1 MDLRRILM
9 IVYIYLCQNC
19 LKNTCFFD
27 LKILNDFMPLTG
39 AIGMT
44 SGRFGEVKN
53 ALPIKG

>member
-1 MDLRRILM
+1 M